1 MNTWHGKTLKQVYY
15 SSFADVCPVRADFP
29 QFWKLIHHA
38 QFHTTKLLIE
48 DMIKVSQMA
57 QFISEGTL
65 KMRQKKASDAV
76 AADEEVATI

>member
-1 MNTWHGKTLKQVYY
+1 
-15 SSFADVCPVRADFP
+15 
-29 QFWKLIHHA
+29 
-38 QFHTTKLLIE
+38 
-48 DMIKVSQMA
+48 MA